1 MERQFDDILLG
12 SIELF
17 CLAAEHGSFTSAANA
32 AGITP
37 AAVSRSIARLE
48 ERLGVRLFARTT
60 RRISLTEGGQGY
72 YERCRSALGQLAEAE
87 RALSG
92 QQAVP
97 AGRLRV
103 SLPTT
108 YGHFRVLPWLAEFR
122 ARYPEVELDLH
133 LSNRNIDFSSGGFD
147 LAVRAREPADSTLI
161 ARRLEN
167 ADLVVVASP
176 AYLERHGR
184 PLTPDVLVNHEC
196 IQFERPST
204 GRHVPWLFKLDG
216 EVREVVTHGHL
227 ICSED
232 VLAGVTLARHGA
244 GLYQT
249 HRYIVAEDLEEG
261 RLVEVLKEWGGCS
274 RPFHLIYPHGRH
286 LPLRVR
292 VFIDFLL
299 EKAQSGM

>member
-1 MERQFDDILLG
+1 MQRQFDDILIG
-12 SIELF
+12 SLELF
-17 CLAAEHGSFTSAANA
+17 CLAAEQGSFTGAANA

-48 ERLGVRLFARTT
+48 ERLGVRLFVRTT
-60 RRISLTEGGQGY
+60 RRISLTEGGRGY
-72 YERCRSALGQLAEAE
+72 YERCRSALRQLAEAE
-87 RALSG
+87 RALTG
-92 QQAVP
+92 EQAVP

-122 ARYPEVELDLH
+122 ALYPEVEFDLH
-133 LSNRNIDFSSGGFD
+133 LSNRNIDLSSGGFD
-147 LAVRAREPADSTLI
+147 LAVRAREPADSTLV
-161 ARRLEN
+161 ARRLED

-176 AYLERHGR
+176 SYLERHGR
-184 PLTPDVLVNHEC
+184 PLAPEALARHEC

-204 GRHVPWLFKLDG
+204 GRHVPWLFRIGD

-227 ICSED
+227 SCSED
-232 VLAGVTLARHGA
+232 VLAGVTLARNGA

-249 HRYIVAEDLEEG
+249 YRFIVSDDLKEG
-261 RLVEVLKEWGGCS
+261 RLVEVLESWGGCS
-274 RPFHLIYPHGRH
+274 RPFHLIYPHGQH

-292 VFIDFLL
+292 VFINFLIDR
-299 EKAQSGM
+299 ARGGR